1 MKNEIMII
9 DEKTIEDKI
18 YVVRGKQVMIDSD
31 LAAIYG
37 YETKDF
43 NRQVRNNI
51 ERFDDDFMFQ
61 LTDDEVNELSR
72 CKKFT
77 TMQTKGIKGGRV
89 YNPYVFTEQGVY
101 MLMTVLR
108 GELAIKQSKAL
119 IRVFK
124 KMKDY
129 IIETNKLTG
138 YNNVIDLALQT
149 KENTDDIKIIKKE
162 LNTIHKF
169 LDIGYDKEI
178 IILNGQQVEANL
190 AYKRI
195 YSLAKESIY
204 IVDDYISLKTLVLL
218 KDIDKKVKIT
228 IFSDNVSKKLHAI
241 EYNDFVNE
249 YDYLN
254 ISFKSTNNKFH
265 DRYIIIDYGKSN
277 EKIFHCGSSSKDSG
291 KKITTIMEINDK
303 KLYFEPIDDLFKND
317 ELILT

>member
-61 LTDDEVNELSR
+61 LTVDEITELSR
-72 CKKFT
+72 CKNFT

-89 YNPYVFTEQGVY
+89 YNPYAFTEQGVY

-108 GELAIKQSKAL
+108 GELAIKQSKSL
-119 IRVFK
+119 IRIFK

-129 IIETNKLTG
+129 IIEKNSLAG
-138 YNNVIDLALQT
+138 YDKVIKLALQT

-169 LDIGYDKEI
+169 LDVGYNKEI
-178 IILNGQQVEANL
+178 IILNGEQVESNL
-190 AYKRI
+190 VYKQI

-204 IVDDYISLKTLVLL
+204 IIDDYISLKTLVLL

-228 IFSDNVSKKLHAI
+228 IFSDTVGKKLHAI

-265 DRYIIIDYGKSN
+265 DRYIIIDSGKRN

>member
-204 IVDDYISLKTLVLL
+204 IIDDYISLKTLVLL
-218 KDIDKKVKIT
+218 KDIDKNVKIT
-228 IFSDNVSKKLHAI
+228 IFSDNVGKKLHAI

-265 DRYIIIDYGKSN
+265 DRYIIIDYGKRN

>member
-204 IVDDYISLKTLVLL
+204 IIDDYISLKTLVLL

-265 DRYIIIDYGKSN
+265 DRYIIIDYGKRN

-291 KKITTIMEINDK
+291 KKITTIMEINNK

>member
-9 DEKTIEDKI
+9 DDKTIEDKI

-218 KDIDKKVKIT
+218 KDIDKNVKIT
-228 IFSDNVSKKLHAI
+228 IFSDNVGKKLHAI

-265 DRYIIIDYGKSN
+265 DRYIIIDYGKRN

-303 KLYFEPIDDLFKND
+303 KLYIEPIDDLFKND

>member
-72 CKKFT
+72 CKNFT

-108 GELAIKQSKAL
+108 GELAIKQSKSL
-119 IRVFK
+119 IKIFK

-129 IIETNKLTG
+129 IIEKNSLSG
-138 YNNVIDLALQT
+138 YDKVIKLALQT
-149 KENTDDIKIIKKE
+149 EKNTDEIKNIRKE
-162 LNTIHKF
+162 LNTIHKL
-169 LDIGYDKEI
+169 LDVGYNKEI
-178 IILNGQQVEANL
+178 VILNGEQVESNL
-190 AYKRI
+190 AYKQI

-218 KDIDKKVKIT
+218 KDIDKNVKIT
-228 IFSDNVSKKLHAI
+228 IFSDNVGKKLHKV

-249 YDYLN
+249 YNYLN
-254 ISFKSTNNKFH
+254 ISFKTTNNKFH
-265 DRYIIIDYGKSN
+265 DRYIIIDSGKRN

-303 KLYFEPIDDLFKND
+303 KLYSKIINDLIKND
-317 ELILT
+317 ELKLS

>member
-218 KDIDKKVKIT
+218 KDIDKNVKIT
-228 IFSDNVSKKLHAI
+228 IFSDNVGKKLHAI

-265 DRYIIIDYGKSN
+265 DRYIIIDYGKRN

>member
-1 MKNEIMII
+1 
-9 DEKTIEDKI
+9 
-18 YVVRGKQVMIDSD
+18 
-31 LAAIYG
+31 
-37 YETKDF
+37 
-43 NRQVRNNI
+43 
-51 ERFDDDFMFQ
+51 
-61 LTDDEVNELSR
+61 
-72 CKKFT
+72 
-77 TMQTKGIKGGRV
+77 MQTKGIKGGRV

-265 DRYIIIDYGKSN
+265 DRYIIIDYGKRN